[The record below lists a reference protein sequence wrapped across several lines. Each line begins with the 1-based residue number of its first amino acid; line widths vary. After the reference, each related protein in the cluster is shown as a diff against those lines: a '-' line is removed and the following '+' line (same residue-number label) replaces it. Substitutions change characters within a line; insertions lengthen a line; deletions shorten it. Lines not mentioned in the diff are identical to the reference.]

1 MNVAIVSSMPGN
13 VMNLYRALKGL
24 EQNLNVELL
33 ERPTQK
39 PYDVIFL
46 PGVGHFEEAMR
57 RLGENEID
65 EFLLNQA
72 EKSFIVGIC
81 LGMQILFEESEESFS
96 SLSVRG
102 LGLLKGKVTKLKA
115 QVLPHVGWNRV
126 RFLNDRFEDLDGR
139 YFYFVHS
146 YRVLCEESFV
156 VATCQYEEEFPAVVM
171 KDKVLGVQF
180 HPEKSHAVGKAF
192 LKRVLECVSSRR

>member
-1 MNVAIVSSMPGN
+1 MAIVSSMPGN